1 MDIEPKRKFYLV
13 VLTIYT
19 LILITCLVSCNSSQ
33 EQNPSIIGSE
43 KPSNSDSN
51 NNNLSAPT
59 SQINDVHIAKDF
71 GDKKYGGIM
80 TLANRG
86 NPPAGFDTLRTSSIA
101 LHHVAG
107 AIFGP
112 GNLVMRCRDNTY
124 LVCPYLARSW
134 ISDQSFTKWTF
145 NIRND
150 VFWHDGTPFTADDA
164 KFWFELAFFGYEVG
178 EKSRAPAYFK
188 TELGTIENIE
198 VHPNNRLT
206 IIFTDRNPHFL
217 EILAN
222 PRFKIAHPS
231 HLMKPKLASGDMSVS
246 PLDIGLVGLGPFV
259 IDKYESNSLISVK
272 RNDLYWEK
280 SKQGNQLPYLDG
292 INYVITKDPFAMDI
306 AFRSGRI
313 DGGARG
319 QSHYLSSNRKEKY
332 VEDLPNEVF
341 FAEVEGVNFRLAFNM
356 MKDGPWHDP
365 KVRRAIALWINKTDA
380 IPIVLNGFGWTS
392 PDLGPPNIA
401 VQRHFINWPKFDLG
415 DPDTKRAEA
424 LTLMSESHY
433 PNGFSMGHLCRSLNP
448 KPCEFLKDQ
457 LSGLGITLELN
468 MTDESEWNRG
478 RTSLDYDS
486 QQGRL
491 TPSQIPEGTQSV
503 YGRYENN
510 PDAYAKH
517 NDKHVENLYKLLKES
532 LTLEH
537 RIEIWRDIERYLFKD
552 KTYIIP
558 IAEYINVIPYRT
570 YVKGLAIPAE
580 DAHANTDFS
589 TVWMEK

>member
-1 MDIEPKRKFYLV
+1 MTTQPKKKFYLV
-13 VLTIYT
+13 VFTVYT
-19 LILITCLVSCNSSQ
+19 LILITCLVSCNSSHQ
-33 EQNPSIIGSE
+33 QSKSMIGTE
-43 KPSNSDSN
+43 KPSSSASNSNS
-51 NNNLSAPT
+51 SPT
-59 SQINDVHIAKDF
+59 PETNDIYVAKDS
-71 GDKKYGGIM
+71 GDKKYGGVM

-150 VFWHDGTPFTADDA
+150 VFWHDGTPFTAEDV
-164 KFWFELAFFGYEVG
+164 KFWFELVFFGYEVDN
-178 EKSRAPAYFK
+178 KTRAPAYFK
-188 TELGTIENIE
+188 TELGTIKNIE
-198 VHPNNRLT
+198 IAPNNRLT
-206 IIFTDRNPHFL
+206 ITFIDRNPHFL

-222 PRFKIAHPS
+222 PRFKIAHPR
-231 HLMKPKLASGDMSVS
+231 HLMKPKLDSGDISVS

-341 FAEVEGVNFRLAFNM
+341 FAEIEGGNFRLAFNM
-356 MKDGPWHDP
+356 MKEGPWQDP
-365 KVRRAIALWINKTDA
+365 KVRRAISLWINRRDA

-392 PDLGPPNIA
+392 PDLGPPNIE

-415 DPDTKRAEA
+415 DTNTRRAEA
-424 LTLMSESHY
+424 LTLMSESDY
-433 PNGFSMGHLCRSLNP
+433 PDGFSMGHLCRSINP

-457 LSGLGITLELN
+457 LSGLGINLELN

-510 PDAYAKH
+510 PDSYAKH
-517 NDKHVENLYKLLKES
+517 NDKHVESLYKLLKES
-532 LTLEH
+532 LTLE
-537 RIEIWRDIERYLFKD
+537 RRVEIWRDMERYLFKD